1 MNKPSRLLLGLALAA
16 GLAAPA
22 AHAAPAK
29 SPLERPAMLSAKAS
43 KSLLVD
49 VALAGQRLVAVG
61 ERGHVVFS
69 DDNGKTWAQA
79 KVPVSVMLTSVYF
92 PTPKLGWAVG
102 HNGVIL
108 HSQDG
113 GASWTVQRAD
123 GDANSDKAGA
133 PLLGVWFS
141 DPSNGLAVGAYG
153 YLLATTDGGASWT
166 DHSAAV
172 ENPDGWHLNSVRG
185 IPGGAVFIVGEHGKL
200 FRSLDN
206 GATWS
211 ALASPFEGSFFGVS
225 PLAPD
230 LVLIYGLQGRLFASA
245 DQGSSWQQVQT
256 GVTSGINTATRLDN
270 GKVVVAGNAGVILVA
285 ADSRLDLV
293 PALQADRKSVMAV
306 LPAGG
311 NGIVTVGEGGAKA
324 ITIGQK

>member
-22 AHAAPAK
+22 ALAAPAK
-29 SPLERPAMLSAKAS
+29 SPLERPAMASAKAS

-49 VALAGQRLVAVG
+49 IAQAGQRLVAVG
-61 ERGHVVFS
+61 ERGHIVFS
-69 DDNGKTWAQA
+69 DDGGRNWSQA

-92 PTPKLGWAVG
+92 ATPKLGWAVG
-102 HNGVIL
+102 HNGVVL

-113 GASWTVQRAD
+113 GASWSLQRAD
-123 GDANSDKAGA
+123 RDADSEKAGA
-133 PLLGVWFS
+133 PLLGVWFA

-153 YLLATTDGGASWT
+153 YLLATADGGATWT

-172 ENPDGWHLNSVRG
+172 DNPDGWHLNAVRG

-211 ALASPFEGSFFGVS
+211 SIPSPFEGSFFGVA

-245 DQGSSWQQVQT
+245 DQGSTWQQVQT
-256 GVTSGINTATRLDN
+256 GVTSGINAAARLDN
-270 GKVVVAGNAGVILVA
+270 GKVVVGGNAGVVLVA

-293 PALQADRKSVMAV
+293 PELQTDRKSVMAL

-324 ITIGQK
+324 ITLGQK

>member
-1 MNKPSRLLLGLALAA
+1 MNNPSRLLLGLALAV
-16 GLAAPA
+16 GLTAPA

-29 SPLERPAMLSAKAS
+29 SPLDRPAMISAKAS

-49 VALAGQRLVAVG
+49 VAQAGQRMVAVG
-61 ERGHVVFS
+61 ERGHIVFS
-69 DDNGKTWAQA
+69 DDNGKNWTQA

-92 PTPKLGWAVG
+92 PTPTLGWAVG

-108 HSQDG
+108 HSADG
-113 GASWTVQRAD
+113 GASWSLQNAD
-123 GDANSDKAGA
+123 RDAGSDKAGA

-141 DPSNGLAVGAYG
+141 DPSTGFAVGAYG
-153 YLLATTDGGASWT
+153 YLLMTTDGGATWT
-166 DHSAAV
+166 DHAAAV
-172 ENPDGWHLNSVRG
+172 DNPDGWHLNAVRG

-211 ALASPFEGSFFGVS
+211 SLPSPFEGSFFGVA

-230 LVLIYGLQGRLFASA
+230 LVLVYGLQGRLFASS
-245 DQGSSWQQVQT
+245 DQGASWQQVQT
-256 GVTSGINTATRLDN
+256 GVTSGLNAATRLEN
-270 GKVVVAGNAGVILVA
+270 GKVVVAGNAGVVLVA
-285 ADSRLDLV
+285 ADNRLDLV
-293 PALQADRKSVMAV
+293 PELQADRKSVMAV

-311 NGIVTVGEGGAKA
+311 SGIVAVGDGGAKF
-324 ITIGQK
+324 ISLGQK